1 MNDFIYVE
9 KARTNNLKNITIK
22 IPKHRIVGV
31 TGVSGSGKSSFV
43 FDTIAAESQRLLNET
58 YSSYVQNLLS
68 KYKKPDVDSISN
80 LPVSLV
86 IDQRRISGNS
96 RSTVGTVTDIYSD
109 LRLLYSRLA
118 KPFIGYSMKYSFNNP
133 EGMCKNCQGLGIVR
147 EIDINRLIDV
157 NKSLNDNAIKFP
169 TFQNGGWRLTRY
181 TESGYFD
188 NDKKLSDYTKEELD
202 MLLNSPKI
210 KPKNPSKDWH
220 KTAKYYG
227 IIPRIMETFVN
238 VQDPQ
243 YQEDLKRILITKTCP
258 ACHGA
263 RLNNEVLSAKIK
275 DKSIADCSNMDIRS
289 LYEFIDGIKEDKVN
303 EIIKALKEKLTSLF
317 LVGLDYLKV
326 NQGTKTLSGG
336 ESQRIKMVKYLN
348 SSLSDVLYIFDEP
361 SVGLHPEDIKG
372 ITNIFKGLKDKGN
385 SVLFVDHDQDMIKCS
400 DEIINFGEGAGA
412 DGGKVTFQ
420 GSYKDLLK
428 SNTITA
434 KAFTKDHQINK
445 SRKNFKG
452 YYTLENVSKNN
463 IKNISVKIPENAI
476 TLVTGL
482 AGSGKST
489 LIREIFTSKYPES
502 IVLDQSLPQ
511 ASSRSNIIT
520 YLNTYDEIKK
530 LFARENKVNK
540 NLFSVRGKG
549 ACPECKGKGTIKLD
563 LAYLGDSE
571 HICEK
576 CGGKGFNDKTLS
588 YKYRGKDIS
597 EIFDLSVKDAKEIF
611 FDNPKISLVL
621 NSLMKSNL
629 SYIKLGQTLD
639 TYSGGELQR
648 LKIAQMLNKKIDGI
662 IILDEPTTGLHE
674 ADIDKLMDLVHDLV
688 RVGNTLI
695 IIEHN
700 LSVISQADWIIDLG
714 PKGGNLGGKLL
725 FQGYPIDFI
734 RCTESYTS
742 KNLIKFVEIH

>member
-133 EGMCKNCQGLGIVR
+133 EGMCKNCQGLGIIR

-157 NKSLNDNAIKFP
+157 NKSLNDNAIKFS

-210 KPKNPSKDWH
+210 KPKNPSKNWH

-258 ACHGA
+258 VCHGA

-275 DKSIADCSNMDIRS
+275 DKSIADCSNMDISS

-303 EIIKALKEKLTSLF
+303 EIIKALKEKLTSLS

-520 YLNTYDEIKK
+520 YLNIYDEIKK

-549 ACPECKGKGTIKLD
+549 ACPECKGKGTISLD

-734 RCTESYTS
+734 RCIESYTS

>member
-9 KARTNNLKNITIK
+9 KARTNNLKNITVK
-22 IPKHRIVGV
+22 IPKHQIVGV

-43 FDTIAAESQRLLNET
+43 FDAIAAESQRLLNET

-86 IDQRRISGNS
+86 IDQKRIRGNS

-147 EIDINRLIDV
+147 EIDINKLIDF
-157 NKSLNDNAIKFP
+157 NKSLNDNAVKFP

-188 NDKKLSDYTKEELD
+188 NDKKLSDYTKKELD

-210 KPKNPSKDWH
+210 KPENPSKNWH

-238 VQDPQ
+238 VQHPQ
-243 YQEDLKRILITKTCP
+243 YQEDLQRILITKTCP
-258 ACHGA
+258 VCHGA
-263 RLNNEVLSAKIK
+263 RLNKEVLSAKIK
-275 DKSIADCSNMDIRS
+275 GKSIADSSNMDIIN
-289 LYEFIDGIKEDKVN
+289 LYNFIAGIKEDKVK
-303 EIIKALKEKLTSLF
+303 EIIKALKEKLTSIS

-326 NQGTKTLSGG
+326 NQGTKSLSGG

-372 ITNIFKGLKDKGN
+372 ITNIFKALKDKGN

-400 DEIINFGEGAGA
+400 DEIINFGEGAGE

-420 GSYKDLLK
+420 GTYKDLLT

-434 KAFTKDHQINK
+434 KAFTKKHQINET
-445 SRKNFKG
+445 RKNFEG

-463 IKNISVKIPENAI
+463 IKNISVKIPKKAI

-489 LIREIFTSKYPES
+489 LIREIFTSKYPDS

-511 ASSRSNIIT
+511 ASSQSNIIT
-520 YLNTYDEIKK
+520 YLNIYDEIKK
-530 LFARENKVNK
+530 LFARENRVNK

-576 CGGKGFNDKTLS
+576 CGGKRFNDKTLS
-588 YKYRGKDIS
+588 YKYRGKDIN
-597 EIFDLSVKDAKEIF
+597 EIFNLSVKDAQEIF
-611 FDNPKISLVL
+611 FDNSKIKQVL

-648 LKIAQMLNKKIDGI
+648 LKIAQMLSKEIEGI

-674 ADIDKLMDLVHDLV
+674 ADIDKLMTLV
-688 RVGNTLI
+688 RELVSDGNTLI

-700 LSVISQADWIIDLG
+700 LSVISQADWIVDLG
-714 PKGGNLGGKLL
+714 PKGGNLGGELL

-734 RCTESYTS
+734 RCKESYTS
-742 KNLIKFVEIH
+742 KNLIKFVEIY

>member
-133 EGMCKNCQGLGIVR
+133 EGMCKNCQGLGIIR

-157 NKSLNDNAIKFP
+157 NKSLNDNAIKFS

-210 KPKNPSKDWH
+210 KPKNPSKNWH

-258 ACHGA
+258 VCHGA

-275 DKSIADCSNMDIRS
+275 DKSIADCSNMDISS

-303 EIIKALKEKLTSLF
+303 EIIKALKEKLTSLS

-520 YLNTYDEIKK
+520 YLNIYDEIKK

-549 ACPECKGKGTIKLD
+549 ACPECKGKGTISLD

-588 YKYRGKDIS
+588 YKYKGKDIS

>member
-133 EGMCKNCQGLGIVR
+133 EGMCKNCQGLGIIR

-157 NKSLNDNAIKFP
+157 NKSLNDNAIKFS

-210 KPKNPSKDWH
+210 KPKNPSKNWH

-258 ACHGA
+258 VCHGA

-275 DKSIADCSNMDIRS
+275 DKSIADCSNMDISS

-303 EIIKALKEKLTSLF
+303 EIIKALKEKLTSLS

-520 YLNTYDEIKK
+520 YLNIYDEIKK

-549 ACPECKGKGTIKLD
+549 ACPECKGKGTISLD

-588 YKYRGKDIS
+588 YKYKGKDIS

-621 NSLMKSNL
+621 NFLMKSNL